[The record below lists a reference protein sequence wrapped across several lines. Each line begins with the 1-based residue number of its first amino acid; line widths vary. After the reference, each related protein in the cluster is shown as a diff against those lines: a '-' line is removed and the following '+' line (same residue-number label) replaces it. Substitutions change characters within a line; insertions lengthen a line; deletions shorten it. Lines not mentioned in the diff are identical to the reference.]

1 MSEAITKAAE
11 QPFTPAQRMRLWQN
25 TEKGKSATS
34 LGAFE
39 RICQAVEAAH
49 RIGQESPQPAVPVV
63 SDEQID
69 PLVQKHARAT
79 WSGSQQDWDV
89 AEFSRLGLIM
99 FANAIANMRPAVE
112 PMTGGA
118 WLATRLWN
126 SRYEWTCPADI
137 ASMLASPEEAHMPE
151 ATTGAASDV
160 LAERQRQINVEWYTP
175 GHDSEHGDGSLARA
189 AACYAM
195 GKQTVRAFEGAP
207 DVILWPWENASWKPT
222 THRRNLIK
230 AGALILAEIERLDR
244 ANGITAKAEGGA

>member
-89 AEFSRLGLIM
+89 AEFSRLGLVM
-99 FANAIANMRPAVE
+99 FANAILAMRPAVE
-112 PMTGGA
+112 PMTWPKGRDVGRYGDMSPGQHLRVGLDSDNDVYVSVWDEDGGA
-118 WLATRLWN
+118 SVEFCNPGGGGGGSSRRTREALIALMVAI
-126 SRYEWTCPADI
+126 EADN
-137 ASMLASPEEAHMPE
+137 
-151 ATTGAASDV
+151 
-160 LAERQRQINVEWYTP
+160 AERPEKDWW
-175 GHDSEHGDGSLARA
+175 AR
-189 AACYAM
+189 
-195 GKQTVRAFEGAP
+195 R
-207 DVILWPWENASWKPT
+207 
-222 THRRNLIK
+222 
-230 AGALILAEIERLDR
+230 
-244 ANGITAKAEGGA
+244 NGITAKAEGGA